1 MATGSAGEP
10 WAATHGRVTLLR
22 ELSRQGRP
30 PPSGACR
37 SPEGRVPE
45 NCSHPVRWPRGRAGE
60 GDDGHWM
67 GRKAVDAAWPGA
79 GGGRGGHG
87 KRCGGAGGRGG
98 HEGRRRRARRGEL
111 GPDWV
116 MGARWTR
123 PPAWLG
129 TAASHVT
136 PRPAPSS
143 AGWGGSS
150 WTAAAASAPTERGRS
165 CCSWKSPAA
174 GEG

>member
-1 MATGSAGEP
+1 MDTGWGERQWTQPGRGPGEDAGGT
-10 WAATHGRVTLLR
+10 AR
-22 ELSRQGRP
+22 
-30 PPSGACR
+30 
-37 SPEGRVPE
+37 
-45 NCSHPVRWPRGRAGE
+45 
-60 GDDGHWM
+60 
-67 GRKAVDAAWPGA
+67 GA
-79 GGGRGGHG
+79 GAQR
-87 KRCGGAGGRGG
+87 GRGG

-143 AGWGGSS
+143 AGWGGQQLD
-150 WTAAAASAPTERGRS
+150 S
-165 CCSWKSPAA
+165 CGSLRPH
-174 GEG
+174 